1 MFRRLRL
8 SANATRSLAGH
19 SGVRSVQREMP
30 GSSHLLPVQTA
41 SLQMH
46 RSLTCVRTSSYS
58 ALYLSMRKEINRV
71 RSTTVL
77 LVRKDA
83 HVALAGDGQ
92 VTLGET
98 VMKASAKKVRRLYND
113 QILAGF
119 AGATGDAFALLT
131 RFEAKLEQYHG
142 NLERASIELSKEWR
156 TDKML
161 RHLEALLVVADRK
174 ASFLLSGNGD
184 VIAPDEGV
192 LAIGSGGSY
201 ALAAARALI
210 KHTDLSARDVAV
222 EALRIAG
229 EICIYSNQNIVVEE
243 LA

>member
-1 MFRRLRL
+1 MK
-8 SANATRSLAGH
+8 N
-19 SGVRSVQREMP
+19 VP
-30 GSSHLLPVQTA
+30 
-41 SLQMH
+41 
-46 RSLTCVRTSSYS
+46 SLTYIQTSSYS
-58 ALYLSMRKEINRV
+58 AIYLNMRKENQRV

-98 VMKASAKKVRRLYND
+98 VMKASAKKVRRLYSD

-119 AGATGDAFALLT
+119 AGATGDAFSLLT

-142 NLERASIELSKEWR
+142 NLERAAIELSKEWR

-161 RHLEALLVVADRK
+161 RHLEALLVVADK
-174 ASFLLSGNGD
+174 KSSFLLSGNGD

-210 KHTDLSARDVAV
+210 KHTDLSAREIAV

-243 LA
+243 LS

>member
-1 MFRRLRL
+1 ME
-8 SANATRSLAGH
+8 NA
-19 SGVRSVQREMP
+19 P
-30 GSSHLLPVQTA
+30 
-41 SLQMH
+41 
-46 RSLTCVRTSSYS
+46 SLTYIRANSYS
-58 ALYLSMRKEINRV
+58 APYINMRKENNRV

-92 VTLGET
+92 VTIGET

-119 AGATGDAFALLT
+119 AGATGDAFSLLT
-131 RFEAKLEQYHG
+131 RFESKLEQYHG
-142 NLERASIELSKEWR
+142 NLERAAIELSKEWR

-161 RHLEALLVVADRK
+161 RHLEALLVVADK
-174 ASFLLSGNGD
+174 KGSFLLSGNGD
-184 VIAPDEGV
+184 VIAPDEGI

-201 ALAAARALI
+201 ALAAARALV
-210 KHTDLSARDVAV
+210 KHTDLSAREIAV

-243 LA
+243 L